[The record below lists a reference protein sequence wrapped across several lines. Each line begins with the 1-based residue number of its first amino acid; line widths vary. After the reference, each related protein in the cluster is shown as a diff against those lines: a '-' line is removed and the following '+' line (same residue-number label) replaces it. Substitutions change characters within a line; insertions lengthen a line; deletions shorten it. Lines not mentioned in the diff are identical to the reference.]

1 MTAISPLRVPLPSPA
16 RPGDETACFHCGEPC
31 PPVPVQHDEK
41 HFCCEGCKTVYDILN
56 HNGLC
61 QYYEIDEKAGISL
74 RGKTKEEYAYLDD
87 PEVKSR
93 LSDFSD
99 GTTGKVRFFLP
110 QIHCASCI
118 WLLENLYRLQEG
130 VLSSRVNFLKKE
142 LFLTFSEEKTSLR
155 KIVEL
160 LASIG
165 YAPAINLGSMDE
177 GKRPVTDRSFSYK
190 LGVAGFAFGNIM
202 LLSFPEYLGL
212 EAGSDSLF
220 IRWFG
225 YLNILLAIPVAFYSG
240 ADYFRSAWL
249 GLKNREL
256 TIDVPLA
263 LGIAVF
269 FVRSAWEILA
279 LEGAG
284 YMDSL
289 AGLVFFLLIGKWFQQ
304 RTYHHISFERDYR
317 SYFPIAARRKEGGE
331 ELSVSLD
338 KLEAGDVILVKHSEL
353 VPADAVLLRG
363 EARMDYSFVTGEA
376 HPVPVPPGEKVFAG
390 GRQIGGSIE
399 LSLTRKVSQ
408 SYLTQLWN
416 EEAFAKKQ
424 ELHASRLAN
433 QIGKYFTTAILLVG
447 VATLFYWLPRD
458 VGRAINAFT
467 AVLIVAC
474 PCAVALA
481 IPFIF
486 GNVLRILGRRQF
498 YLKNTQ
504 VIEALR
510 TVQHTVVD
518 KTGTI
523 TTRKKGDLEF
533 HGKNIGKGE
542 MQALRTVAGQSIH
555 PVSQLIC
562 RYLDGQGTAPLPL
575 SDIHHWEE
583 TAGQGIRGT
592 IDGICYRIGSR
603 EYCGAG
609 HLPATGGD
617 GAWASAGDEVLG
629 FFSITQYLRP
639 GTEAVLRKLRERGPV
654 VLLSGDND
662 RESAALTPLF
672 GTDQNMYFRK
682 SPKDK
687 LQFIKDLQ
695 AEGQIVLMIGD
706 GLNDAG
712 ALKQGDVGVVITEDT
727 NNFTP
732 ASDAVLHADSYP
744 LLPAM
749 LDFAHRSV
757 RLVYGAYIL
766 AFAYNLVGLSYAT
779 QGTLSPLIAA
789 ILMPLSSI
797 TIVLYGIAGS
807 NLLAKRY
814 GLGRKGEDG
823 RN

>member
-1 MTAISPLRVPLPSPA
+1 
-16 RPGDETACFHCGEPC
+16 
-31 PPVPVQHDEK
+31 
-41 HFCCEGCKTVYDILN
+41 
-56 HNGLC
+56 
-61 QYYEIDEKAGISL
+61 
-74 RGKTKEEYAYLDD
+74 
-87 PEVKSR
+87 
-93 LSDFSD
+93 
-99 GTTGKVRFFLP
+99 
-110 QIHCASCI
+110 
-118 WLLENLYRLQEG
+118 
-130 VLSSRVNFLKKE
+130 
-142 LFLTFSEEKTSLR
+142 
-155 KIVEL
+155 
-160 LASIG
+160 
-165 YAPAINLGSMDE
+165 
-177 GKRPVTDRSFSYK
+177 
-190 LGVAGFAFGNIM
+190 
-202 LLSFPEYLGL
+202 
-212 EAGSDSLF
+212 
-220 IRWFG
+220 
-225 YLNILLAIPVAFYSG
+225 
-240 ADYFRSAWL
+240 
-249 GLKNREL
+249 
-256 TIDVPLA
+256 
-263 LGIAVF
+263 
-269 FVRSAWEILA
+269 
-279 LEGAG
+279 
-284 YMDSL
+284 
-289 AGLVFFLLIGKWFQQ
+289 
-304 RTYHHISFERDYR
+304 
-317 SYFPIAARRKEGGE
+317 
-331 ELSVSLD
+331 
-338 KLEAGDVILVKHSEL
+338 
-353 VPADAVLLRG
+353 
-363 EARMDYSFVTGEA
+363 
-376 HPVPVPPGEKVFAG
+376 
-390 GRQIGGSIE
+390 
-399 LSLTRKVSQ
+399 
-408 SYLTQLWN
+408 
-416 EEAFAKKQ
+416 
-424 ELHASRLAN
+424 
-433 QIGKYFTTAILLVG
+433 
-447 VATLFYWLPRD
+447 
-458 VGRAINAFT
+458 
-467 AVLIVAC
+467 VAC

-510 TVQHTVVD
+510 TVQYTVVD

-617 GAWASAGDEVLG
+617 GAWASAGDQVLG

-695 AEGQIVLMIGD
+695 AEGQTVLMIGD

-807 NLLAKRY
+807 NLLAKRS